1 MGLKRRESKSYSV
14 EEMMNIIN
22 KNFIK
27 GGNNSG
33 EDKRIYVISSTCFQ
47 DDSKR
52 FLMCDSRDED
62 AADEEADEL
71 DNLLQTYYGRT
82 ISEVVTKAFI
92 DRHNHG

>member
-1 MGLKRRESKSYSV
+1 MGLKRRESRSYSV

-33 EDKRIYVISSTCFQ
+33 ESKRIYVISSTCFQ

-62 AADEEADEL
+62 TANEEGYEGT
-71 DNLLQTYYGRT
+71 NLLKPYYGRT
-82 ISEVVTKAFI
+82 ISSVVTQCFV
-92 DRHNHG
+92 DRANHG